1 MIYLA
6 IVLVVSIAGTGVVL
20 YRRHHQRPRTM
31 EASIDGFA
39 RARSA
44 IAPESARRVAR
55 PHSNLVRHDQRRRH
69 RAGVDE

>member
-1 MIYLA
+1 MLYLA
-6 IVLVVSIAGTGVVL
+6 IVLIVTAGGTATVL
-20 YRRHHQRPRTM
+20 YRRRHQRPRTM

-55 PHSNLVRHDQRRRH
+55 PADDLLRHDQRRRH
-69 RAGVDE
+69 HPGVDG